1 MLKRVLLAV
10 LSMTVVLPII
20 SHAAYSL
27 EGYKITNEQAMAM
40 MPGYKDKRWV
50 NKPIVLFASRSE
62 PIVTV
67 QLSSNPST
75 GYKWYMAKGDDVIKT
90 VTQSFTRGEAV
101 SRVGLLQRRSGVPGT
116 STWTFTLGDD
126 AFDYPQQ
133 IRLLLVNKHPGKTVA
148 QMIKQPVFIFTSDSK

>member
-20 SHAAYSL
+20 SHASDSSQDQRTTEKQAEKPWL
-27 EGYKITNEQAMAM
+27 EMA
-40 MPGYKDKRWV
+40 KDQIKR
-50 NKPIVLFASRSE
+50 PIVLFASRSE
-62 PIVTV
+62 PTVTV

-101 SRVGLLQRRSGVPGT
+101 SRDGAVMSGVPGT

-148 QMIKQPVFIFTSDSK
+148 QMIKQPVFIFTSEGK